1 MVLPNLGSTG
11 VKNDEVTS
19 KKSVNNYAVV
29 IDKEKKI
36 NLSTGTTLKKAY
48 EMCEQIIRNSPCT
61 LIELYNGEFVEFT
74 MKTNKKGVDKNKST
88 DTSLC

>member
-11 VKNDEVTS
+11 VKNDEVTP

-36 NLSTGTTLKKAY
+36 NLITGTTLKKAY

-61 LIELYNGEFVEFT
+61 RVDLYNEDFIEFT
-74 MKTNKKGVDKNKST
+74 MLTNKKKNNTDKK
-88 DTSLC
+88 

>member
-36 NLSTGTTLKKAY
+36 DLSTGTTLKKAY

-61 LIELYNGEFVEFT
+61 RVDLYNGEFIEFT
-74 MKTNKKGVDKNKST
+74 MLTNNKKQNTDKK
-88 DTSLC
+88 

>member
-1 MVLPNLGSTG
+1 MVLPNLGATG

-36 NLSTGTTLKKAY
+36 DLTNGTTLKKAY

-74 MKTNKKGVDKNKST
+74 MKTNNKKQNTDKK
-88 DTSLC
+88 

>member
-11 VKNDEVTS
+11 VKNDEVMS
-19 KKSVNNYAVV
+19 KKSVNNYMVV

-36 NLSTGTTLKKAY
+36 NLITGTTLKKAY

-74 MKTNKKGVDKNKST
+74 MKTNNKKQNTDKK
-88 DTSLC
+88 